1 MENIPL
7 EPEEEEKEEF
17 LPAPDESS
25 YSPQKK
31 IPEKRL
37 GSFLGKL
44 FPEATARHLI
54 LYLLTFLSTYLIGG
68 FWYSI
73 CLMSILTAHEMGH
86 YLTSVRYG
94 VHATPPFFI
103 PFPLPPF
110 GTIGAIIKMKSPM
123 KNRQVLFDIGLTG
136 PIYGLVLSVLF
147 IAIGLK
153 LSRIVNVEQ
162 LSNPGFLVL
171 GDSILFN
178 AIQYVVLGPMPEGK
192 DIVLHP
198 VAFAGWVGLF
208 ITALNLLP
216 IGQLDGGHVVYAV
229 FGKKRAEKIFK
240 LAVAGMTVIILFL
253 NPGWFLLVA
262 LILLFGFKHP
272 PPLDDRTPLDKN
284 RKIIGILTMVIF
296 ILSFTPVPFPV
307 EIRRLQESL
316 F

>member
-7 EPEEEEKEEF
+7 EPADEEKEEF
-17 LPAPDESS
+17 LPAPDKGLSF
-25 YSPQKK
+25 PQKK
-31 IPEKRL
+31 TSGGRL
-37 GSFLGKL
+37 RSRLNKL
-44 FPEATARHLI
+44 FPEATTRHLV
-54 LYLLTFLSTYLIGG
+54 LYILTFLSTYLIGG
-68 FWYSI
+68 GWYSI

-86 YLTSVRYG
+86 YLTSVKYG
-94 VHATPPFFI
+94 VQATPPFFI
-103 PFPLPPF
+103 PFPVPPF

-123 KNRQVLFDIGLTG
+123 KNRRVLFDIGITG
-136 PIYGLVLSVLF
+136 PICGLVLSIPI

-153 LSRIVNVEQ
+153 LSRMVDVNQ
-162 LSNPGFLVL
+162 LSKPGFLVL

-178 AIQYVVLGPMPEGK
+178 IIQYVVWGPVPEGK
-192 DIVLHP
+192 DLVLHP
-198 VAFAGWVGLF
+198 MAFAGWVGLF

-240 LAVAGMTVIILFL
+240 LTIAGMAVIILFL

-272 PPLDDRTPLDKN
+272 PPLDDHTPLDKN
-284 RKIIGILTMVIF
+284 RKIIGILTMIIF

-307 EIRRLQESL
+307 EIRRLRESL

>member
-7 EPEEEEKEEF
+7 EPADEEKEEF
-17 LPAPDESS
+17 LPAPDEGLSFS
-25 YSPQKK
+25 QKK
-31 IPEKRL
+31 TPGGRL
-37 GSFLGKL
+37 RSRLSKL
-44 FPEATARHLI
+44 FPEATTRHLV
-54 LYLLTFLSTYLIGG
+54 LYLLTVLSTYRVGG
-68 FWYSI
+68 FWYSV

-86 YLTSVRYG
+86 YLTSVKYG
-94 VHATPPFFI
+94 VQATPPFFI
-103 PFPLPPF
+103 PFPVPPF

-123 KNRQVLFDIGLTG
+123 KNRRVLFDIGITG
-136 PIYGLVLSVLF
+136 PMYGLALSIPV

-153 LSRIVNVEQ
+153 LSRIVDVEQ
-162 LSNPGFLVL
+162 LSDPGFLVL
-171 GDSILFN
+171 GDSILFS
-178 AIQYVVLGPMPEGK
+178 AIQYVVLGPLPEGK

-198 VAFAGWVGLF
+198 VAFAGWLGLF

-229 FGKKRAEKIFK
+229 FGKKKIFK
-240 LAVAGMTVIILFL
+240 FAVAGMAVIILFL

-272 PPLDDRTPLDKN
+272 PPLDDHTPLDQN
-284 RKIIGILTMVIF
+284 RKIIGILTMIIF
-296 ILSFTPVPFPV
+296 ILSFTPVPFPE

>member
-1 MENIPL
+1 
-7 EPEEEEKEEF
+7 
-17 LPAPDESS
+17 
-25 YSPQKK
+25 
-31 IPEKRL
+31 
-37 GSFLGKL
+37 
-44 FPEATARHLI
+44 
-54 LYLLTFLSTYLIGG
+54 
-68 FWYSI
+68 
-73 CLMSILTAHEMGH
+73 MSILTAHEMGH
-86 YLTSVRYG
+86 YLTSVKYG
-94 VHATPPFFI
+94 VQATPPFFI
-103 PFPLPPF
+103 PFPVPPF

-123 KNRQVLFDIGLTG
+123 KNRKVLFDIGITG
-136 PIYGLVLSVLF
+136 PICGLALSIPL

-153 LSRIVNVEQ
+153 LSRIVNVNQ

-178 AIQYVVLGPMPEGK
+178 VIQYVVLGPMPAGK
-192 DIVLHP
+192 DVVLHP
-198 VAFAGWVGLF
+198 MAFAGWVGLF

-240 LAVAGMTVIILFL
+240 LAVAGMAVIILFF

-272 PPLDDRTPLDKN
+272 PPLDDHTPLDKN
-284 RKIIGILTMVIF
+284 RRIIGIITIIIF

-307 EIRRLQESL
+307 EIRQLRESL